1 MARELVRTRRN
12 VRDVNGLAAV
22 LSDAGKRVEIAA
34 PDQIVVLT
42 D

>member
-12 VRDVNGLAAV
+12 VRDINALAAV
-22 LSDAGKRVEIAA
+22 LSDAGQRVEIPR
-34 PDQIVVLT
+34 PDEIVVLT